1 MGGRV
6 GGVSPREE
14 KIALRNSEARTVR
27 PCQIKD
33 AGDTVTAT
41 DDKHAFKQQL
51 AVWRPLGQQ
60 DAWPTS

>member
-14 KIALRNSEARTVR
+14 KIALRNSEVRTVR

-33 AGDTVTAT
+33 ARDTVTAT
-41 DDKHAFKQQL
+41 DDQHASKQQL
-51 AVWRPLGQQ
+51 AV
-60 DAWPTS
+60 